1 MTGSSWEMSC
11 PVPMDGN
18 EERITLAHGEG
29 ARLTRRLVSEHIL
42 PALNNPVLSEISD
55 AASLLAEGR
64 RLALTTDSFV
74 VSPLFFPG
82 GDIGSLAVFGT
93 VNDLLVSGAK
103 PRWLTLSLIIEE
115 GFPIPLLD
123 RIIESI
129 AKAAMACAVLVAA
142 GDTKVVP
149 RGKCDG
155 LFVNTTGL
163 GELMDPVP
171 PGPSGLQERD
181 VLIVSGPIGHHGL
194 AVLCAREELGFD
206 PMPRSD
212 SSPLIDP
219 IRKLRE
225 SVGPHIRAMR
235 DATRGGVSAV
245 LHEWALASRLTMA
258 IRERDIP
265 LSPDVRGASEVLGL
279 DPIHAANEGTFLAA
293 IAPEFAEAALLAL
306 KAVPQ
311 TRNAAMIGEVISRQI
326 APVLI
331 RRLLGRDQPLDEPS
345 GAAFPRIC

>member
-1 MTGSSWEMSC
+1 
-11 PVPMDGN
+11 
-18 EERITLAHGEG
+18 
-29 ARLTRRLVSEHIL
+29 VSEHIL
-42 PALNNPVLSEISD
+42 PAFNNPALSEMSD

-64 RLALTTDSFV
+64 RLAVTTDSFV

-93 VNDLLVSGAK
+93 VNDLSVSGAK

-123 RIIESI
+123 HIIKRI
-129 AKAAMACAVLVAA
+129 AQAAMACGVVVVA

-163 GELMDPVP
+163 GELIDPVP
-171 PGPSGLQERD
+171 PGPSALQEGD
-181 VLIVSGPIGHHGL
+181 VLMVSGPIGHHGL
-194 AVLCAREELGFD
+194 AVLCARDDLGFD
-206 PMPRSD
+206 PLPRSD
-212 SSPLIDP
+212 SAPLIDP

-225 SVGPHIRAMR
+225 AVGPHIRTMR

-245 LHEWALASRLTMA
+245 LHEWASASRLTMA

-265 LSPDVRGASEVLGL
+265 LSSDVRGACEVLGL
-279 DPIHAANEGTFLAA
+279 DPLHAANEGTFVAA
-293 IAPEFAEAALLAL
+293 IVPQFADAALATLT
-306 KAVPQ
+306 AVPQ
-311 TRNAAMIGEVISRQI
+311 TRNAAMIGEVVSRQI
-326 APVLI
+326 APVTI
-331 RRLLGRDQPLDEPS
+331 RRLLGRNQPLDEPS